1 MEKYVSYK
9 VLLKVNDNCYFAH
22 CLFSFSLMLLTTQS
36 LLHFI
41 FQFLIWNIL
50 KRTVENQEFYLKV
63 LDLEKTG
70 TQKRQI
76 CGDAWKKLA
85 KQDGELIMTL

>member
-1 MEKYVSYK
+1 MEKICQLQSVTN
-9 VLLKVNDNCYFAH
+9 VREVNDNCYFAH
-22 CLFSFSLMLLTTQS
+22 RLFSFSLMLLTTQS

-50 KRTVENQEFYLKV
+50 KRTVENQEFYMKI

-76 CGDAWKKLA
+76 CGD
-85 KQDGELIMTL
+85 G